1 MVNQSLKNKKIII
14 SAGASGI
21 GLATAKVCLAR
32 GATVYLCDIDNK
44 SLHKLNKHPLINKRL
59 FAYLYDASNENQVS
73 DFFEKVKKKT
83 KKIDAL
89 INNVGIAGPTGS
101 LEKLKSK
108 DWERTIQVDVNSHFY
123 FTKKAIPLIKKSKN
137 GSIINISSTAGILG
151 FPLRS
156 PYAASKWA
164 IIGVTK
170 TLAMELGKFNIRVN
184 AVCPGTIKGDRMKR
198 VIRDKAKFT
207 KVSTKVIEK
216 DFVSMSSMKQWI
228 LTGSLEK
235 LKSKDWERTI
245 QVDVNSHFYFTKKAI
260 PLLKKSKNGSII
272 NISSTAG
279 ILGFPLRSP
288 YAASKWAI
296 IGVTKTLAM
305 ELGKFNIRV
314 NAVCPGTI
322 KGDRMKRVIRDKAK
336 FTKVSTK
343 VIEKDF
349 VSMSSMKQWILEED
363 IGKMCSFLISDDS
376 SKVSGQ
382 VISVDGHT
390 ERND

>member
-1 MVNQSLKNKKIII
+1 MPLSLYNKKIII

-21 GLATAKVCLAR
+21 GWATTKVCLSK
-32 GATVYLCDIDNK
+32 GAYVYLCDINNK
-44 SLHKLNKHPLINKRL
+44 SLNKIKKHPLNNKKL
-59 FAYLYDASNENQVS
+59 FSYECDASDEDEVSNFFNQVY
-73 DFFEKVKKKT
+73 KKT

-108 DWERTIQVDVNSHFY
+108 DWENTLHVDVNSHFY

-137 GSIINISSTAGILG
+137 GSIINISSTAGVLG

-164 IIGVTK
+164 IIGITK

-207 KVSTKVIEK
+207 KVSRKVIEK
-216 DFVSMSSMKQWI
+216 DFI
-228 LTGSLEK
+228 
-235 LKSKDWERTI
+235 
-245 QVDVNSHFYFTKKAI
+245 
-260 PLLKKSKNGSII
+260 
-272 NISSTAG
+272 
-279 ILGFPLRSP
+279 
-288 YAASKWAI
+288 
-296 IGVTKTLAM
+296 
-305 ELGKFNIRV
+305 
-314 NAVCPGTI
+314 
-322 KGDRMKRVIRDKAK
+322 
-336 FTKVSTK
+336 
-343 VIEKDF
+343 
-349 VSMSSMKQWILEED
+349 SMSSMKQWILEDD

>member
-1 MVNQSLKNKKIII
+1 MLKNLKNKKIII

-21 GLATAKVCLAR
+21 GWATAKICLSR
-32 GATVYLCDIDNK
+32 GAFVYICDLDLK
-44 SLHKLNKHPLINKRL
+44 SLNKIRKHSLNNKRL
-59 FAYLYDASNENQVS
+59 FSYNCDASNEEEVSNFFNQI
-73 DFFEKVKKKT
+73 KKKT
-83 KKIDAL
+83 NKIDAL
-89 INNVGIAGPTGS
+89 INNVGVAGPTGS
-101 LEKLKSK
+101 LEKLNSE
-108 DWERTIQVDVNSHFY
+108 DWENTLHTDVNSHFY
-123 FTKKAIPLIKKSKN
+123 FTKRAIPLIKKSKN

-207 KVSTKVIEK
+207 KVSTK
-216 DFVSMSSMKQWI
+216 
-228 LTGSLEK
+228 T
-235 LKSKDWERTI
+235 
-245 QVDVNSHFYFTKKAI
+245 
-260 PLLKKSKNGSII
+260 
-272 NISSTAG
+272 
-279 ILGFPLRSP
+279 
-288 YAASKWAI
+288 
-296 IGVTKTLAM
+296 
-305 ELGKFNIRV
+305 
-314 NAVCPGTI
+314 
-322 KGDRMKRVIRDKAK
+322 
-336 FTKVSTK
+336 
-343 VIEKDF
+343 IEKDF

>member
-1 MVNQSLKNKKIII
+1 MKTLQNKKIII

-21 GLATAKVCLAR
+21 GLATTKVCLSR
-32 GATVYLCDIDNK
+32 GAYVYLCDIDSK
-44 SLHKLNKHPLINKRL
+44 SIKKLNKHPLKNKRL
-59 FAYLYDASNENQVS
+59 FIYQCDASNEEQVS
-73 DFFEKVKKKT
+73 LFFDNIKKKT
-83 KKIDAL
+83 KRIDAL
-89 INNVGIAGPTGS
+89 INNVGVAGPTGS

-108 DWERTIQVDVNSHFY
+108 DWENTLHVDVNSHFY
-123 FTKKAIPLIKKSKN
+123 FTKKAIPLIKRSKN

-207 KVSTKVIEK
+207 KVPSKSIEK
-216 DFVSMSSMKQWI
+216 DFI
-228 LTGSLEK
+228 
-235 LKSKDWERTI
+235 
-245 QVDVNSHFYFTKKAI
+245 
-260 PLLKKSKNGSII
+260 
-272 NISSTAG
+272 
-279 ILGFPLRSP
+279 
-288 YAASKWAI
+288 
-296 IGVTKTLAM
+296 
-305 ELGKFNIRV
+305 
-314 NAVCPGTI
+314 
-322 KGDRMKRVIRDKAK
+322 
-336 FTKVSTK
+336 
-343 VIEKDF
+343 
-349 VSMSSMKQWILEED
+349 SMSSMKQWILEED

-390 ERND
+390 ERNN

>member
-1 MVNQSLKNKKIII
+1 MKTLQNKKIII

-21 GLATAKVCLAR
+21 GLATTKVCLSR
-32 GATVYLCDIDNK
+32 GAYVYLCDIDNK
-44 SLHKLNKHPLINKRL
+44 SIKKLNRHPLKNKRL
-59 FAYLYDASNENQVS
+59 FIYQCDASNEEQVS
-73 DFFEKVKKKT
+73 LFFDKIKKKT
-83 KKIDAL
+83 KRIDAL
-89 INNVGIAGPTGS
+89 INNVGVAGPTGS

-108 DWERTIQVDVNSHFY
+108 DWENTLHVDVNSHFY
-123 FTKKAIPLIKKSKN
+123 FTKKAIPLIKRSKN
-137 GSIINISSTAGILG
+137 GSIINISSTAGVLG

-207 KVSTKVIEK
+207 KVSSKSIEK
-216 DFVSMSSMKQWI
+216 DFI
-228 LTGSLEK
+228 
-235 LKSKDWERTI
+235 
-245 QVDVNSHFYFTKKAI
+245 
-260 PLLKKSKNGSII
+260 
-272 NISSTAG
+272 
-279 ILGFPLRSP
+279 
-288 YAASKWAI
+288 
-296 IGVTKTLAM
+296 
-305 ELGKFNIRV
+305 
-314 NAVCPGTI
+314 
-322 KGDRMKRVIRDKAK
+322 
-336 FTKVSTK
+336 
-343 VIEKDF
+343 
-349 VSMSSMKQWILEED
+349 SMSSMKQWILEED

>member
-1 MVNQSLKNKKIII
+1 MTNQSLKNKKIVI

-21 GLATAKVCLAR
+21 GLAIVKVCLEK
-32 GATVYLCDIDNK
+32 GATVFVSDINEK
-44 SLHKLNKHPLINKRL
+44 FLNKLKKNSKINKKL
-59 FAYLYDASNENQVS
+59 FVFNCDASDENEVEELFKKIN
-73 DFFEKVKKKT
+73 KKT

-101 LEKLKSK
+101 LEKLKSE
-108 DWERTIQVDVNSHFY
+108 DWEN
-123 FTKKAIPLIKKSKN
+123 
-137 GSIINISSTAGILG
+137 
-151 FPLRS
+151 
-156 PYAASKWA
+156 
-164 IIGVTK
+164 
-170 TLAMELGKFNIRVN
+170 TLH
-184 AVCPGTIKGDRMKR
+184 
-198 VIRDKAKFT
+198 
-207 KVSTKVIEK
+207 
-216 DFVSMSSMKQWI
+216 
-228 LTGSLEK
+228 
-235 LKSKDWERTI
+235 
-245 QVDVNSHFYFTKKAI
+245 VDVNSHFYFTKKAI

-336 FTKVSTK
+336 FTKVSIK
-343 VIEKDF
+343 EIEKDF